1 MMFRTALLC
10 TLLATTPVLAGE
22 FETYET
28 DLSFEDAT
36 FAIENAILGEGLVID
51 SVSHVGEML
60 ERTKADIGATA
71 TIFAAAD
78 VFQFCS
84 ARVSREVMEADPA
97 NLRFCPYGIHV
108 WQMPDSETVLVGHDR
123 YEGTMAP
130 VQDLLSGIV
139 KEALELD

>member
-1 MMFRTALLC
+1 MFRTALLC
-10 TLLATTPVLAGE
+10 SLLAATPALAGD
-22 FETYET
+22 FDTYET

-36 FAIENAILGEGLVID
+36 FAIENAILGAGLVID

-60 ERTKADIGATA
+60 ERTKADIGATE

-84 ARVSREVMEADPA
+84 AQVSREVMEADPA
-97 NLRFCPYGIHV
+97 NLRFCPYGIYV
-108 WQMPDSETVLVGHDR
+108 WQMPGTDAVMVGHDR
-123 YEGTMAP
+123 HEGTMAP

-139 KEALELD
+139 KEALELE